1 MPNRTVKA
9 ARFMVLSALG
19 FALMGACVKV
29 LGLRNFPVLE
39 IIAFRAAISLALSL
53 AFVLRKNI
61 PILGQQRLWLL
72 ARGIVGFLALLC
84 VYYSV
89 IHLPLAEAT
98 ILQYVHPVFTLLIA
112 LLFLGERIHS
122 QTAVCIALSLGG
134 LFLVVQP
141 SWLTGTQT
149 EALDPVTIGIA
160 LLGALGSGT
169 AYVIVR
175 KLAAT
180 EDSSVIILYFPL
192 VCLPATIVLGW
203 QQFVMP
209 TDSDWLYL
217 IGVGL
222 FTQVGQWGLTK
233 GMALQNAGVVSAFSY
248 IQVPF
253 AMVLGYLVFNE
264 SINYWVIS
272 GASLILLAA
281 WINTQTKTEKNT

>member
-1 MPNRTVKA
+1 VPSRTVKA

-39 IIAFRAAISLALSL
+39 IIAFRAAISLILSL
-53 AFVLRKNI
+53 AFVLRKGI
-61 PILGQQRLWLL
+61 PIFGQQRLWLL
-72 ARGIVGFLALLC
+72 ARGVVGFLALLC

-89 IHLPLAEAT
+89 VHLPLAEAT
-98 ILQYVHPVFTLLIA
+98 ILQYVHPIFTLLIA

-122 QTAVCIALSLGG
+122 RTVVCIALSLAG
-134 LFLVVQP
+134 LVLVAQP
-141 SWLTGTQT
+141 SSLAGAQT
-149 EALDPVTIGIA
+149 NTLDPFTVGIA

-175 KLAAT
+175 KLATT

-203 QQFVMP
+203 QNFALP
-209 TDSDWLYL
+209 AGSDWFYVL
-217 IGVGL
+217 GVGL

-233 GMALQNAGVVSAFSY
+233 GMALQSAGIVSAFSY

-253 AMVLGYLVFNE
+253 AMLLGYLVFNE
-264 SINYWVIS
+264 SVNYWVIG
-272 GASLILLAA
+272 GATLILLAA
-281 WINTQTKTEKNT
+281 WINTQTKTEKSA

>member
-1 MPNRTVKA
+1 MPDRTVQA

-29 LGLRNFPVLE
+29 LGTQNFPVLE

-53 AFVLRKNI
+53 AVVLHKDI
-61 PILGQQRLWLL
+61 PIFGQQRLWLL

-89 IHLPLAEAT
+89 VHLPLAEAT
-98 ILQYVHPVFTLLIA
+98 ILQYVHPIFTLLIA

-122 QTAVCIALSLGG
+122 HTAICIALSLFG
-134 LFLVVQP
+134 LILVIQP
-141 SWLTGTQT
+141 SGLTGVQIN
-149 EALDPVTIGIA
+149 ALDPFAIGIA
-160 LLGALGSGT
+160 LLGALGSGI

-175 KLAAT
+175 KLAVT

-203 QQFVMP
+203 QQFIMP
-209 TDSDWLYL
+209 SGTDWLYVL
-217 IGVGL
+217 GVGV

-233 GMALQNAGVVSAFSY
+233 GMALQSAGVVSAFSY
-248 IQVPF
+248 VQVPF
-253 AMVLGYLVFNE
+253 AMILGYFIFNE
-264 SINYWVIS
+264 ELNVWVMA

-281 WINTQTKTEKNT
+281 WINTRSRTEKT

>member
-1 MPNRTVKA
+1 MPDRTVQA

-29 LGLRNFPVLE
+29 LGTQNFPVLE

-53 AFVLRKNI
+53 AVVLHKDI
-61 PILGQQRLWLL
+61 PIFGQQRLWLL

-89 IHLPLAEAT
+89 VHLPLAEAT
-98 ILQYVHPVFTLLIA
+98 ILQYVHPIFTLLIA

-122 QTAVCIALSLGG
+122 HTAICIALSLFG
-134 LFLVVQP
+134 LILVIQP
-141 SWLTGTQT
+141 SGLTGVQIN
-149 EALDPVTIGIA
+149 ALDPFAIGIA
-160 LLGALGSGT
+160 LLGALGSGI

-175 KLAAT
+175 KLAVT

-203 QQFVMP
+203 QQFIMP
-209 TDSDWLYL
+209 NGTDWLYVL
-217 IGVGL
+217 GVGV

-233 GMALQNAGVVSAFSY
+233 GMALQSAGVVSAFSY
-248 IQVPF
+248 VQVPF
-253 AMVLGYLVFNE
+253 AMILGFFIFNE
-264 SINYWVIS
+264 ELNVWVMA

-281 WINTQTKTEKNT
+281 WINTRSRTEKT

>member
-1 MPNRTVKA
+1 
-9 ARFMVLSALG
+9 MVLSALG

-29 LGLRNFPVLE
+29 LGARSFPVLE
-39 IIAFRAAISLALSL
+39 IIAFRAAISLGISL
-53 AFVLRKNI
+53 AVVLRKGI

-98 ILQYVHPVFTLLIA
+98 ILQYVHPIFTLIIA

-122 QTAVCIALSLGG
+122 HTVVCIALSLAG
-134 LFLVVQP
+134 LVLVAQP
-141 SWLTGTQT
+141 SWLAGIQT
-149 EALDPVTIGIA
+149 NTLDPITVGIA

-175 KLAAT
+175 KLATT

-203 QQFVMP
+203 QNFVMP
-209 TDSDWLYL
+209 EGSDWLYVL
-217 IGVGL
+217 GVGV
-222 FTQVGQWGLTK
+222 FTQIGQWGLTK
-233 GMALQNAGVVSAFSY
+233 GMTLQSAGVVSAFSY
-248 IQVPF
+248 VQVPF
-253 AMVLGYLVFNE
+253 AMLLGYLVFNE
-264 SINYWVIS
+264 SVNYWVIG
-272 GASLILLAA
+272 GATLILLAA
-281 WINTQTKTEKNT
+281 WINTQTKTEKST

>member
-1 MPNRTVKA
+1 MPDRTVQA

-29 LGLRNFPVLE
+29 LGTQNFPVLE

-53 AFVLRKNI
+53 AVVLHKDI
-61 PILGQQRLWLL
+61 PIFGQQRLWLL

-89 IHLPLAEAT
+89 VHLPLAEAT
-98 ILQYVHPVFTLLIA
+98 ILQYVHPIFTLLIA

-122 QTAVCIALSLGG
+122 HTAICIALSLFG
-134 LFLVVQP
+134 LILVIQP
-141 SWLTGTQT
+141 SGLTGVQIN
-149 EALDPVTIGIA
+149 ALDPFAIGIA
-160 LLGALGSGT
+160 LLGALGSGI

-175 KLAAT
+175 KLAVT

-203 QQFVMP
+203 QQFIMP
-209 TDSDWLYL
+209 SGTDWLYVL
-217 IGVGL
+217 GVGV

-233 GMALQNAGVVSAFSY
+233 GMALQSAGVVSAFSY
-248 IQVPF
+248 VQVPF
-253 AMVLGYLVFNE
+253 AMILGYFIFNE
-264 SINYWVIS
+264 ELNVWVMA

-281 WINTQTKTEKNT
+281 WINTRSITEKT

>member
-1 MPNRTVKA
+1 
-9 ARFMVLSALG
+9 MVLSALG

-29 LGLRNFPVLE
+29 LGTRSFPVLQ
-39 IIAFRAAISLALSL
+39 IIAFRAAISLILSL
-53 AFVLRKNI
+53 AIVLRKDI

-89 IHLPLAEAT
+89 VHLPLAEAT
-98 ILQYVHPVFTLLIA
+98 ILQYVHPIFTLLIA

-122 QTAVCIALSLGG
+122 HTVICIALSLAGLVLVAQPGWLAGG
-134 LFLVVQP
+134 Q
-141 SWLTGTQT
+141 TGT
-149 EALDPVTIGIA
+149 LDPFTVGIA
-160 LLGALGSGT
+160 LLGALGSGA

-203 QQFVMP
+203 PQFVMP
-209 TDSDWLYL
+209 SGTDWLYVA
-217 IGVGL
+217 GVGA
-222 FTQVGQWGLTK
+222 FTQIGQWGLTK
-233 GMALQNAGVVSAFSY
+233 GMALQTAGIVSAFSY
-248 IQVPF
+248 VQVPF
-253 AMVLGYLVFNE
+253 AMILGYFVFNE
-264 SINYWVIS
+264 ELNVWVIA

-281 WINTQTKTEKNT
+281 WINTRSRTEKT

>member
-1 MPNRTVKA
+1 
-9 ARFMVLSALG
+9 MVLSALG

-29 LGLRNFPVLE
+29 LGARSFPVLE
-39 IIAFRAAISLALSL
+39 IIAFRAAISLGISL
-53 AFVLRKNI
+53 AVVLRKGI

-98 ILQYVHPVFTLLIA
+98 ILQYVHPIFTLIIA

-122 QTAVCIALSLGG
+122 HTVVCIALSLAG
-134 LFLVVQP
+134 LVLVAQP
-141 SWLTGTQT
+141 SWLAGIQT
-149 EALDPVTIGIA
+149 DTLDPITVGIA

-180 EDSSVIILYFPL
+180 EDSAVIILYFPL

-203 QQFVMP
+203 QNFVMP
-209 TDSDWLYL
+209 EGSDWLYVL
-217 IGVGL
+217 GVGV
-222 FTQVGQWGLTK
+222 FTQIGQWGLTK
-233 GMALQNAGVVSAFSY
+233 GMTLQSAGVVSAFSY
-248 IQVPF
+248 VQVPF
-253 AMVLGYLVFNE
+253 AMLLGYLVFNE
-264 SINYWVIS
+264 SVNYWVIG
-272 GASLILLAA
+272 GATLILLAA
-281 WINTQTKTEKNT
+281 WINTQTKTEKST

>member
-1 MPNRTVKA
+1 MPDRTVQA

-29 LGLRNFPVLE
+29 LGTQNFPVLE

-53 AFVLRKNI
+53 AVVLHKDI
-61 PILGQQRLWLL
+61 PIFGQQRLWLL

-89 IHLPLAEAT
+89 VHLPLAEAT
-98 ILQYVHPVFTLLIA
+98 ILQYVHPIFTLLIA

-122 QTAVCIALSLGG
+122 HTAICIALSLFG
-134 LFLVVQP
+134 LILVIQP
-141 SWLTGTQT
+141 SGLTGVQIN
-149 EALDPVTIGIA
+149 ALDPFAIGIA
-160 LLGALGSGT
+160 LLGALGSGI

-175 KLAAT
+175 KLAVT

-203 QQFVMP
+203 QQFIMP
-209 TDSDWLYL
+209 SGTDWLYVL
-217 IGVGL
+217 GVGV

-233 GMALQNAGVVSAFSY
+233 GMALQSAGVVSAFSY
-248 IQVPF
+248 VQVPF
-253 AMVLGYLVFNE
+253 AMILGYFIFNE
-264 SINYWVIS
+264 ELNVWVIA

-281 WINTQTKTEKNT
+281 WINTRSRTEKT

>member
-1 MPNRTVKA
+1 MKA
-9 ARFMVLSALG
+9 AHFMVLSALG

-29 LGLRNFPVLE
+29 LGARNFPVLE
-39 IIAFRAAISLALSL
+39 IIAFRAAISLVLSL
-53 AFVLRKNI
+53 TFVLRKGI

-89 IHLPLAEAT
+89 VHLPLAEAT

-112 LLFLGERIHS
+112 LVFLGERVHRATLI
-122 QTAVCIALSLGG
+122 CIALSLIG
-134 LFLVVQP
+134 LTLVVHP
-141 SWLTGTQT
+141 NWLVDAQRQNLPPLT
-149 EALDPVTIGIA
+149 VGIA
-160 LLGALGSGT
+160 LLGALGSGV

-203 QQFVMP
+203 QSFTMP
-209 TDSDWLYL
+209 TGSDWLYVL
-217 IGVGL
+217 GVGV

-233 GMALQNAGVVSAFSY
+233 GMALHNAGVVSAFSY
-248 IQVPF
+248 VQVPF
-253 AMVLGYLVFNE
+253 AMALGYLWFNE
-264 SINYWVIS
+264 SINFWVIS
-272 GASLILLAA
+272 GACLILLAA
-281 WINTQTKTEKNT
+281 WINTQTKTENTQ